1 MTVWVLA
8 DLHLSFGVPD
18 KQMDVFGSQWK
29 GHPEKIRANWLEMI
43 RNEDLVL
50 LPGDISW
57 AMHPEDA
64 KADLDWIHEL
74 PGTKV
79 MIRGNHDY
87 WWSSLKK
94 IEKVLP
100 PSIHLIQNNVFTW
113 NDLIIGGARLW
124 DTPEYSF
131 GEYIDYINNP
141 RENKLTKVED
151 PKEVEKIFERELGRL
166 ENSLKQMPKSGGP
179 KVRIAMTHYPPISAD
194 LQPSRAAAI
203 LEKYGITHCV
213 FGHLHNV
220 KRDALPFGVKNGVQ
234 YVLTS
239 CDYLNFIPVKLLD

>member
-1 MTVWVLA
+1 MTIWVLA

-18 KQMDVFGSQWK
+18 KKMDVFGNQWK
-29 GHPEKIRANWLEMI
+29 DHPEKIKNNWLQLI
-43 RNEDLVL
+43 KKEDLVL

-64 KADLDWIHEL
+64 KIDLDWIHEL

-94 IEKVLP
+94 IEKILP

-113 NDLIIGGARLW
+113 NHVIIGGARLW

-151 PKEVEKIFERELGRL
+151 PKEMEKIFERELGRL
-166 ENSLKQMPKSGGP
+166 DNSLKEMSKSSSSI
-179 KVRIAMTHYPPISAD
+179 RIAMTHYPPISAD
-194 LQPSRAAAI
+194 LQPSRASAI

-220 KRDALPFGVKNGVQ
+220 KSGALPFGVKDGVQ

-239 CDYLNFIPVKLLD
+239 GDYLNFVPVKLC